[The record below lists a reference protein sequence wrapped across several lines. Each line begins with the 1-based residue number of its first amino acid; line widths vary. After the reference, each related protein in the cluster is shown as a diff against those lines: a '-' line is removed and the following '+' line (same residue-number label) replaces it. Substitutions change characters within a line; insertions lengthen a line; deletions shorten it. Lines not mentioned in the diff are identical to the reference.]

1 MRRLHVRAVYV
12 LLLTLALAR
21 LSACSGGNGGGNGGG
36 GTGSATLASISVT
49 PTNPSI
55 PMGTAEP
62 FTATGMFSDG
72 SKQNLTSSVM
82 WNSSNTAVAS
92 IASTGVATSVGQGA
106 TTIKATS
113 GTISGSTNLMVTS
126 GTVSAASVL
135 TYHNDLGRTGQ
146 NLNETLLTPASVSS
160 TTFGKLF
167 SDPIDGQAYAQPL
180 YVPNVTITGQ
190 GTHNVAYVA
199 TENDTVYAFDADRA
213 GSALWHTSLLL
224 NGGSAVASGD
234 TSCDQIVPQ
243 IGITST
249 PVIDLTSNTL
259 YAVAMTKEGATY
271 FQRLHALDITTGQEK
286 LGGPVVITATVPG
299 TGAGNSGGNITFDA
313 FSQLNRPGLALVNGM
328 VYIAFGSH
336 CDIGPYHGWV
346 FAYSASNLT
355 QAGVYNVTAN
365 GSQGAIWQTGDA
377 PAVDSGNNL
386 YVMTGNGTFDAD
398 TGGVDF
404 GDSFLKISKSGSSL
418 TLSDYFTP
426 FNQANLDSSD
436 QDVGSGGPLVL
447 PDQSGAHPHL
457 LVGASK
463 PGTIYLLNRDNM
475 GHYCNGCSSDTQIV
489 QSLPSAI
496 GASFGTPAYWNGNV
510 YFLGVGDFLKA
521 FSVTNGMLSTSP
533 TSLAPTTFGYPGATP
548 SISASGTTHAI
559 VWALQNDAAGSG
571 PAVLH
576 AYDATNVAT
585 ELYNSNQ
592 AAGSR
597 DAAGVAVKF
606 TVPTVVNGKVYVGTS
621 SELDVFGLLP

>member
-1 MRRLHVRAVYV
+1 MRRLHLRVVCV
-12 LLLTLALAR
+12 LLLALALAR
-21 LSACSGGNGGGNGGG
+21 LSGCGRSTSGG
-36 GTGSATLASISVT
+36 GTGSATLTSVSVT
-49 PTNPSI
+49 PSNPSI
-55 PMGTAEP
+55 PQGTTEP
-62 FTATGMFSDG
+62 FTATGTFFDG
-72 SKQNLTSSVM
+72 STQNLTSSVM
-82 WNSSNTAVAS
+82 WASTDTGVAT
-92 IASTGVATSVGQGA
+92 IASTGVATGMSPGS
-106 TTIKATS
+106 TTIKATF
-113 GTISGSTNLMVTS
+113 GTISGSTSLMVTP

-146 NLNETLLTPASVSS
+146 NLNEMLLVPANVSS
-160 TTFGKLF
+160 ATFGKLF

-190 GTHNVAYVA
+190 GTHNVVYVA
-199 TENDTVYAFDADRA
+199 TENDTVYAFDADHS
-213 GSALWHTSLLL
+213 GLPLWQRSLLL
-224 NGGSAVASGD
+224 NGGSAVPSGD
-234 TSCDQIVPQ
+234 TSCGQIVPQ

-249 PVIDLTSNTL
+249 PVIDLASNTL
-259 YAVAMTKEGATY
+259 YAVAMTKEGSAY

-299 TGAGNSGGNITFDA
+299 TGAGSTGGNITFNP
-313 FSQLNRPGLALVNGM
+313 FSQLNRPGLALANGI

-346 FAYSASNLT
+346 IAYTASSLT
-355 QAGVYNVTAN
+355 QAGVYNVTPN

-377 PAVDSGNNL
+377 PAVDSSGNL
-386 YVMTGNGTFDAD
+386 YVMTGNGTFDAN
-398 TGGVDF
+398 TSGIDF
-404 GDSFLKISKSGSSL
+404 GDTFLKLSKNGTSL
-418 TLSDYFTP
+418 TLSDYFTS

-475 GHYCNGCSSDTQIV
+475 GHYCSGCSSDTQIV
-489 QSLPSAI
+489 QSLP
-496 GASFGTPAYWNGNV
+496 GAVTSSFCTPAYWNGNV

-521 FSVTNGMLSTSP
+521 FSLTNGMLSTSP
-533 TSLAPTTFGYPGATP
+533 TSHAPTTFGYPGATP

-592 AAGSR
+592 AAGGR
-597 DAAGVAVKF
+597 DTAGVAVKF

-621 SELDVFGLLP
+621 GELDAFGLLP